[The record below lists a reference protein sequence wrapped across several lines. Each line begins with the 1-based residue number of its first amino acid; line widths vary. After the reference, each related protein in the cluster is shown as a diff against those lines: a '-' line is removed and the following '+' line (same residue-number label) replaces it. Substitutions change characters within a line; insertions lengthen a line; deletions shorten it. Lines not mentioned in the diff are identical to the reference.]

1 MKYCPYCGTVLVEG
15 AVSFCVECGKA
26 LPVSV
31 KKEEI
36 QKTSNQS
43 DQQKKSN
50 PQQKEQHGKKNR
62 QNGKPHPLEKAK
74 EKEADT
80 PEERKPEPCL
90 HPEQQQEPSAVT
102 KSTEPEDYYD
112 GYYDDILPVDEGR
125 FCDGLDRGL
134 VKKIV
139 LIIGVVF
146 LIVGVCV
153 LMMYSL

>member
-15 AVSFCVECGKA
+15 AVSFCAECGKK
-26 LPVSV
+26 LSTPVN
-31 KKEEI
+31 KEKI
-36 QKTSNQS
+36 QETSNQS
-43 DQQKKSN
+43 NQQKKSN
-50 PQQKEQHGKKNR
+50 LQQKEQ
-62 QNGKPHPLEKAK
+62 NGKPRPLEKAK

-90 HPEQQQEPSAVT
+90 RPEQQQEPSAVT

-153 LMMYSL
+153 LMMYFL